1 MRFGISGTSSSFGA
15 QQAVGASAV
24 VGMGFQDLLC
34 GSKRTSTDLLED
46 ESLSETHTP
55 MANATAPAAAHAARA
70 TASPRVDMRSTGVHN
85 EYCNVNTHELFRR
98 TGRLTATAERVLG
111 HFSHFAETCDVL
123 SAHLSRRTPS

>member
-34 GSKRTSTDLLED
+34 GSKRTSTDLED
-46 ESLSETHTP
+46 ESLSDIKTP

-70 TASPRVDMRSTGVHN
+70 IASPRADMTFRAHPFRAFRTTVFIKN
-85 EYCNVNTHELFRR
+85 TCVNTHELFRH
-98 TGRLTATAERVLG
+98 RLTATADL
-111 HFSHFAETCDVL
+111 FFANF
-123 SAHLSRRTPS
+123 PS